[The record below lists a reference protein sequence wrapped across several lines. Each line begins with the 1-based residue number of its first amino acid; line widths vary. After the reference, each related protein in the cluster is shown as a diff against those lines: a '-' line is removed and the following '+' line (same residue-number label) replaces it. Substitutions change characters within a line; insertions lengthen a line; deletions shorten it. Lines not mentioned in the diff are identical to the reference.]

1 MSAEELLKDRDHVL
15 VALDG
20 PVVEHLPE
28 LPVADRLRVMVAE
41 DRLPRK
47 VARTDD
53 PFVVLAFAASIGPA
67 TEQAVYAQ
75 WRRIEHEVVA
85 AARLTPGVGDAF
97 AKLAAGGARITVVGS
112 LDVRVMRALLVM
124 HGLDAHVGRVAGRND
139 ADRAALPPAP
149 DLITSAIHAAAIP
162 VESCVFVGTT
172 KDDLAA
178 ARAAGVDTI
187 HHERGTA
194 TPAPPAVVVSPA
206 WFAGL
211 AEVRSAPA
219 RRPADPAGKTAGPK
233 S

>member
-1 MSAEELLKDRDHVL
+1 MLEAKGIKGDVVRAEELLAERDHVL

-20 PVVEHLPE
+20 PVVEQLPV
-28 LPVADRLRVMVAE
+28 LPVADRLRMLVAE

-85 AARLTPGVGDAF
+85 SARLAPGVDEAL

-112 LDVRVMRALLVM
+112 LDVRVMRALLLM
-124 HGLDAHVGRVAGRND
+124 HGLDAHVVRVAGRNSS
-139 ADRAALPPAP
+139 DRSVLPPSP
-149 DLITSAIHAAAIP
+149 DLITSAIQVAAIP
-162 VESCVFVGTT
+162 IESCVFVGTT
-172 KDDLAA
+172 KDDRAA

-187 HHERGTA
+187 HHERGA
-194 TPAPPAVVVSPA
+194 PTPAPPPVVVSPS

-211 AEVRSAPA
+211 RSVPT
-219 RRPADPAGKTAGPK
+219 P
-233 S
+233 